1 MELGRIYRED
11 LSVRRNDG
19 EEKREKY
26 CIDLLGLEREL
37 RLLLKD
43 IDKYIPKE
51 CAEVV
56 KCPSSVLFTK

>member
-26 CIDLLGLEREL
+26 RFVGFGEREL